1 MRFSVCL
8 ALAGLVVMGFARGAR
23 AEGGDPVAAEALF
36 RAGRAAADRGDYV
49 SACAKFGESHRLD
62 PAVGTLLNLGL
73 CNEQLGKIATAW
85 QLYREVAQRLPP
97 GDERIAIASA
107 HASAL
112 EAKLPYLTLELS
124 GAPAGTTVLRD
135 GVELG
140 SASLGLPLP
149 IDPGPH
155 VVVVRSPGRAER
167 RYDVS
172 LEVAQRRQ
180 LAIEAGDALP
190 GADQGAGTQPH
201 ADGDGSRRTIG
212 IVLVGV
218 GGASIVASLALGAVA
233 LSAKH
238 TMDHECVD
246 KRCSPAGL
254 DAADRGETAALA
266 STITFTAGVV
276 SALVGGYL
284 WLGAGSAAPRSGWVS
299 PSFALGVTPLP
310 NGALIAATGRLP

>member
-1 MRFSVCL
+1 MRFLVCL
-8 ALAGLVVMGFARGAR
+8 ALASLVVMGSARGAR

-36 RAGRAAADRGDYV
+36 RAGRTAADRGDYV
-49 SACAKFGESHRLD
+49 SACAKFAESHRLD
-62 PAVGTLLNLGL
+62 PAVGTLLNLGI

-85 QLYREVAQRLPP
+85 QIYREVAQRLPP
-97 GDERIAIASA
+97 GDERIAIAST

-112 EAKLPYLTLELS
+112 EGKLPHLTLALS

-149 IDPGPH
+149 IDPGAH
-155 VVVVRSPGRAER
+155 VVLVRAPGRAER
-167 RYDVS
+167 HYDVS
-172 LEVAQRRQ
+172 LGVAEHRE
-180 LAIEAGDALP
+180 LAIEAGAP
-190 GADQGAGTQPH
+190 GDDLGTGSQGH
-201 ADGDGSRRTIG
+201 ADGDGSRRTVG

-218 GGASIVASLALGAVA
+218 GGASIVTSLALGAVA

-238 TMDHECVD
+238 TMDVECVD
-246 KRCSPAGL
+246 KHCSPAGL
-254 DAADRGETAALA
+254 DAADRGETMALA

-284 WLGAGSAAPRSGWVS
+284 WLSADPSTPRSGRVS
-299 PSFALGVTPLP
+299 PTFALGLTPLP
-310 NGALIAATGRLP
+310 NGALVAATGRLP